1 MIPQIQGSTQMP
13 PQIQQQ
19 EIEIAET
26 SKKKSDMNN
35 SPVNT
40 SSDDQR
46 TAPAAQPR
54 NPAAERKY
62 EEHRI
67 AADLNAQLNSING
80 DKPKPSETSGAEMEN
95 LLISNLKDPAK
106 PPVGETDPPEANT
119 IKALQFMVDG
129 FKSDPSKTPEG
140 AESKF
145 GVWVEDTK
153 L

>member
-1 MIPQIQGSTQMP
+1 MIPKIQGSTQMP
-13 PQIQQQ
+13 PQIQQGT
-19 EIEIAET
+19 EIAET
-26 SKKKSDMNN
+26 SKKKSDTSN
-35 SPVNT
+35 SPVNR

-46 TAPAAQPR
+46 SAPAAQPR

-62 EEHRI
+62 EAHRI

-80 DKPKPSETSGAEMEN
+80 DKPKPPGTSGAEMEN

-106 PPVGETDPPEANT
+106 PPVGKTDQPETNA

-129 FKSDPSKTPEG
+129 VKSDPSKTPEG

-145 GVWVEDTK
+145 GVWAEDTK